1 MSEYTISQVYPTD
14 KTVLA
19 QIDTLLSQEGIR
31 RDGNL
36 DYICAMFDEEYN
48 VIGTGSCFGN
58 TLRCFAVSSAHQGE
72 GLLNQII
79 THLIE
84 VQCARGNMHLFLY
97 TKVKSS
103 KFFGDLGFYEIARV
117 EDTLVFMENRR
128 DGFGAY
134 LRDLEK
140 TRTGGKS
147 AALVMNANPFTL
159 GHQYLV
165 EKAAAACDTLHLFV
179 VSEDASL
186 VPFAVRRKLVEAGVA
201 HLPNVVLHDSGPY
214 IISNATFPSYFLK
227 DEAAVIDG
235 HARLDLAVFTKIA
248 AALNITA
255 RYVGEEPTSQVT
267 GLYNQIMCEQLPKA
281 GIECVVVPRK
291 EANGKAISASTV
303 RQCLQSGDWDTLE
316 TLLPELAAAG
326 VRALAIT
333 RRGQA
338 DSAAP
343 DDPDSYALDEDT
355 NTYRFLGGD
364 PGLPGSDLDL
374 APGQGFYLW
383 SAYQEGLNGFFRLE
397 RAGTFLDKLMAIESL
412 ARRDWRRSAD
422 APGSPQT
429 EPAAKPD
436 SDANANPD
444 PFKPIE

>member
-19 QIDTLLSQEGIR
+19 QIDTLLGQEGIR

-140 TRTGGKS
+140 TKTEGKS

-255 RYVGEEPTSQVT
+255 RYVGE
-267 GLYNQIMCEQLPKA
+267 
-281 GIECVVVPRK
+281 
-291 EANGKAISASTV
+291 
-303 RQCLQSGDWDTLE
+303 
-316 TLLPELAAAG
+316 
-326 VRALAIT
+326 
-333 RRGQA
+333 
-338 DSAAP
+338 
-343 DDPDSYALDEDT
+343 
-355 NTYRFLGGD
+355 
-364 PGLPGSDLDL
+364 
-374 APGQGFYLW
+374 
-383 SAYQEGLNGFFRLE
+383 
-397 RAGTFLDKLMAIESL
+397 
-412 ARRDWRRSAD
+412 
-422 APGSPQT
+422 
-429 EPAAKPD
+429 
-436 SDANANPD
+436 
-444 PFKPIE
+444 

>member
-1 MSEYTISQVYPTD
+1 MSEYSISQVSPSD
-14 KTVLA
+14 KRTLA
-19 QIDTLLSQEGIR
+19 EIDELLHQEGIR

-36 DYICAMFDEEYN
+36 DYICAIFDENYH

-97 TKVKSS
+97 TKVKSA

-128 DGFGAY
+128 DGFGSY
-134 LRDLEK
+134 LRRLET
-140 TRTGGKS
+140 TRTEGKS

-165 EKAAAACDTLHLFV
+165 ETAAAACDTLHLFV

-186 VPFAVRRKLVEAGVA
+186 VPFSVRKKLVQAGVA

-235 HARLDLAVFTKIA
+235 HARLDLAVFARIA
-248 AALNITA
+248 AVLNITA

-267 GLYNQIMCEQLPKA
+267 GMYNQIMCEQLPKA
-281 GIECVVVPRK
+281 GIDCIVIPRR
-291 EANGKAISASTV
+291 EANGRPISASTV
-303 RQCLQSGDWDTLE
+303 RQCLQSGDWE
-316 TLLPELAAAG
+316 TLKTLVPQTTLDYFQSPE
-326 VRALAIT
+326 
-333 RRGQA
+333 
-338 DSAAP
+338 AAP
-343 DDPDSYALDEDT
+343 V
-355 NTYRFLGGD
+355 
-364 PGLPGSDLDL
+364 
-374 APGQGFYLW
+374 
-383 SAYQEGLNGFFRLE
+383 
-397 RAGTFLDKLMAIESL
+397 L
-412 ARRDWRRSAD
+412 ARIRSA
-422 APGSPQT
+422 G
-429 EPAAKPD
+429 
-436 SDANANPD
+436 NVVHY
-444 PFKPIE
+444 

>member
-19 QIDTLLSQEGIR
+19 QIDTLLGQEGIR

-58 TLRCFAVSSAHQGE
+58 TL
-72 GLLNQII
+72 
-79 THLIE
+79 
-84 VQCARGNMHLFLY
+84 RGNMHLFLY

-140 TRTGGKS
+140 TRTEGKS

-281 GIECVVVPRK
+281 GI
-291 EANGKAISASTV
+291 
-303 RQCLQSGDWDTLE
+303 
-316 TLLPELAAAG
+316 
-326 VRALAIT
+326 
-333 RRGQA
+333 
-338 DSAAP
+338 
-343 DDPDSYALDEDT
+343 
-355 NTYRFLGGD
+355 
-364 PGLPGSDLDL
+364 
-374 APGQGFYLW
+374 
-383 SAYQEGLNGFFRLE
+383 
-397 RAGTFLDKLMAIESL
+397 
-412 ARRDWRRSAD
+412 
-422 APGSPQT
+422 
-429 EPAAKPD
+429 
-436 SDANANPD
+436 
-444 PFKPIE
+444 